1 MIKPVEAVGEWAGF
15 GGNQITLIPLSLS
28 VNSLFGFVANSVNY
42 D

>member
-15 GGNQITLIPLSLS
+15 GGKRIMLIPLSLS